1 MKVIFYLVAT
11 AVIVGSCADSVNVED
26 NRNKETVSTLAA
38 GGQSEKELEKELAE
52 IRKEEERKL
61 AEELATQADL
71 EFDRVF
77 HDFGNVKAEKNVTT
91 TFTVKNTGNNPLI
104 IEDVSA
110 SCGCTTPVKPTKPIP
125 PGESDIIEVGFKSKP
140 GQLNEQNKTVTVTA
154 NTAKKVYKLD
164 IRAFVVE

>member
-1 MKVIFYLVAT
+1 MLLIANC
-11 AVIVGSCADSVNVED
+11 SDNADVVD
-26 NRNKETVSTLAA
+26 NRNKETISTLAA
-38 GGQSEKELEKELAE
+38 GGQSEKELEKELAD

-61 AEELATQADL
+61 AEELATQSDL
-71 EFDRVF
+71 SFDRVY
-77 HDFGNVKAEKNVTT
+77 HDFGNVKAEKNVST
-91 TFTVKNTGNNPLI
+91 TFTVTNTGKNPLI

-125 PGESDIIEVGFKSKP
+125 PGGTDIIEVGFKSKP